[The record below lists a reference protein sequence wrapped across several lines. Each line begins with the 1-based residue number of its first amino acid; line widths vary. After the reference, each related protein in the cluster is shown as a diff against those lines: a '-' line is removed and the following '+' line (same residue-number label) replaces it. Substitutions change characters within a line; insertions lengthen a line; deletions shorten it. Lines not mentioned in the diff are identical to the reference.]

1 MPQRRT
7 WPILQKEL
15 KTMPINNIGVNL
27 LLLYMR
33 RFPLEAGKWRF
44 SQWLNERT
52 HKIET
57 VARTSYG
64 FLMHLNTRD
73 FIQHTIFVTG
83 RWDDDVGR
91 VILSRLKTDDVFV
104 DIGANVGYFSLL
116 ASQICSKVISF
127 EPNPTCL
134 AQLNRNIEINKRQNI
149 DVRPVGLADKRG
161 IAEFHVANASNIG
174 GGSLREG
181 SGEKFSVQ
189 LDTLD
194 SQLSAQPIRLI
205 KIDIEGAEVLAL
217 KGASAI
223 LSRPDAPDVICE
235 ISENT
240 LQQLGS
246 SKEELFRLMSSHGYK
261 NKIISPIRKSNLTDE
276 VPFFQY
282 DALFYK
288 DGAGQ
293 N

>member
-1 MPQRRT
+1 MPT
-7 WPILQKEL
+7 
-15 KTMPINNIGVNL
+15 NNIGVNL
-27 LLLYMR
+27 LLFYMR

-44 SQWLNERT
+44 SQWLNKRT
-52 HKIET
+52 RDIET
-57 VARTSYG
+57 VTRTSYD

-91 VILSRLKTDDVFV
+91 TIRSILKADDVFV
-104 DIGANVGYFSLL
+104 DIGANVGYFSLM
-116 ASQICSKVISF
+116 ASKICRKVISF

-134 AQLNRNIEINKRQNI
+134 TQLNRNIEINKAKNI
-149 DVRPVGLADKRG
+149 DIRPIGLADRCG
-161 IAEFHVANASNIG
+161 IAEFHVSNASNIG

-189 LDTLD
+189 LDTLAN
-194 SQLSAQPIRLI
+194 QLPDQPIRLI
-205 KIDIEGAEVLAL
+205 KIDIEGAEVVAL
-217 KGASAI
+217 KGASDI

-235 ISENT
+235 ISENS

-288 DGAGQ
+288 DRIEQ
-293 N
+293 D

>member
-1 MPQRRT
+1 
-7 WPILQKEL
+7 
-15 KTMPINNIGVNL
+15 MPINNIGINL

-44 SQWLNERT
+44 SQWLNKRT
-52 HKIET
+52 RNIEM
-57 VARTSYG
+57 VAQTSFG

-91 VILSRLKTDDVFV
+91 AIRSILKPGDVFV

-116 ASQICSKVISF
+116 ASQICNEVISF
-127 EPNPTCL
+127 EPNPACL
-134 AQLNRNIEINKRQNI
+134 AQLNRNVEINKRKNI
-149 DVRPVGLADKRG
+149 DVRPVGLADKCG
-161 IAEFHVANASNIG
+161 IAEFHVDNASNIG
-174 GGSLREG
+174 GGSLRDG
-181 SGEKFSVQ
+181 SGEKFSVK

-194 SQLSAQPIRLI
+194 KQLSSQPIRLI

-235 ISENT
+235 ISEYS

-261 NKIISPIRKSNLTDE
+261 NMIISPIRKSNLTDE

-288 DGAGQ
+288 DRVTKK
-293 N
+293 